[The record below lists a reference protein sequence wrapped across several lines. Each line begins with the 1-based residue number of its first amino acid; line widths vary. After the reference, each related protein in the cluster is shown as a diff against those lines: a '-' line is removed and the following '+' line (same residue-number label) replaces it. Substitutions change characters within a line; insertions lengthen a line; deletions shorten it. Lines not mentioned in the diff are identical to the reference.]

1 MIDHKFPCE
10 DLAHDLY
17 KWGIEYATD
26 SDGDEIV
33 HIQWF
38 TTEKERDQA
47 IGRILISCT
56 LAR

>member
-10 DLAHDLY
+10 DLAHESY

-47 IGRILISCT
+47 ISID
-56 LAR
+56 